1 MNTLKHALAFCA
13 AALTAALLVTPVF
26 AEEPKTDAPAAA
38 PAAGQ
43 PNEQE
48 MMAKMMAMAKLGDN
62 HKILADMVGTW
73 KYKVKFW
80 MAPGAPPSE
89 STGTTVY
96 KSVMGGRYVIG
107 DVTGQME
114 MPGADG
120 KMKNTEFKGMSI
132 DAYDNVKQKFVST
145 WMDSMG
151 TGIAMLEGSY
161 DPATKSLTYTGT
173 VEMMPG
179 MTSKVRQVVKVGD
192 KNQHSMEYYEDRGQ
206 GEMKTMEITY
216 ARKK

>member
-1 MNTLKHALAFCA
+1 MKTKLISLTAACA
-13 AALTAALLVTPVF
+13 AALLVAPTF
-26 AEEPKTDAPAAA
+26 AEEPKTEAPAAS

-48 MMAKMMAMAKLGDN
+48 MMAKMMEMAQPGAN

-96 KSVMGGRYVIG
+96 KSIMGGRYVIG
-107 DVTGQME
+107 DVMGQME

-120 KMKNTEFKGMSI
+120 KMKKTEFKGMSI

-145 WMDSMG
+145 WLDNMG
-151 TGIAMLEGSY
+151 TGVMMMEGTY
-161 DPATKSLTYTGT
+161 DPATQSLTYTGT
-173 VEMMPG
+173 AEMMPG

-206 GEMKTMEITY
+206 GEMKTMEINYT
-216 ARKK
+216 RKK

>member
-1 MNTLKHALAFCA
+1 MIVAPAMAQTPEASA
-13 AALTAALLVTPVF
+13 AAS
-26 AEEPKTDAPAAA
+26 
-38 PAAGQ
+38 PAAGG
-43 PNEQE
+43 PPSAEDMHKMME
-48 MMAKMMAMAKLGDN
+48 MAKPGDN

-96 KSVMGGRYVIG
+96 KSIMGGRYVIG

-120 KMKNTEFKGMSI
+120 KMKKTEFKGMSI
-132 DAYDNVKQKFVST
+132 DAYDNVKQKFIST
-145 WMDSMG
+145 WLDSMG
-151 TGIAMLEGSY
+151 TGVTTLEGSY
-161 DPATKSLTYTGT
+161 DPATQSLTYTGT
-173 VEMMPG
+173 TEMMPG

-192 KNQHSMEYYEDRGQ
+192 KNQHSMDYYEDRGQ